1 MLAPAPAPALRTM
14 PRALPSEPQAPR
26 RPPSSAHIKEA
37 LVDLIDD
44 LEMPGQQRLQEVHR
58 PALQGLG
65 QDRVVGVGAGLHRHF
80 PCLAEE

>member
-1 MLAPAPAPALRTM
+1 MSLRPHAAHT
-14 PRALPSEPQAPR
+14 
-26 RPPSSAHIKEA
+26 SSAHIKEA

-44 LEMPGQQRLQEVHR
+44 LEMPRQQCLHEVHG

-65 QDRVVGVGAGLHRHF
+65 QHRVVGVGAGLHRHL